1 MRIIIGIAL
10 VAIGF
15 LLIWKTE
22 PIIQFT
28 GYNDWAE
35 QHLGTEGGTRLLCK
49 LVGIA
54 FIFFGMMAITNLHKG
69 FLEATL
75 GSLFGSRM

>member
-1 MRIIIGIAL
+1 MN
-10 VAIGF
+10 
-15 LLIWKTE
+15 WKTE

-28 GYNDWAE
+28 GHNAWAE

-49 LVGIA
+49 LIGIA

-75 GSLFGSRM
+75 GTLFGARM